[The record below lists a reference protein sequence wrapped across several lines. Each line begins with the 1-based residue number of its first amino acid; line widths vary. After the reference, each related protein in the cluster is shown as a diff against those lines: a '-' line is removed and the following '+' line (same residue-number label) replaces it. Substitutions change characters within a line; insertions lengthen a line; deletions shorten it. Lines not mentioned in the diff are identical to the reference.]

1 MPAYILQTGL
11 LFGHGFEPPAKLL
24 AAGFL
29 LIQQVGEFAIA
40 RRDARDYLIKV
51 SGKTLELWE
60 ICYDGEKTKGNP
72 RGMYLGADRPS
83 IVIPIET
90 AGVEVTT
97 LPPEAQ

>member
-11 LFGHGFEPPAKLL
+11 LFGDGFEPPAKLL

-60 ICYDGEKTKGNP
+60 IRYDGVKTERNP
-72 RGMYLGADRPS
+72 RGMYLGKASPS
-83 IVIPIET
+83 IVIPIDTE
-90 AGVEVTT
+90 GVEVTT
-97 LPPEAQ
+97 LPPSAQ